1 VSSKTNPE
9 LDKSVRIPPY
19 PETGL
24 KGLLAVDP
32 DSGPEDND
40 QDGRDR
46 QRG

>member
-1 VSSKTNPE
+1 MSSKANPE

-19 PETGL
+19 SKTGL

-32 DSGPEDND
+32 DSGPGDNH
-40 QDGRDR
+40 QDGKDR